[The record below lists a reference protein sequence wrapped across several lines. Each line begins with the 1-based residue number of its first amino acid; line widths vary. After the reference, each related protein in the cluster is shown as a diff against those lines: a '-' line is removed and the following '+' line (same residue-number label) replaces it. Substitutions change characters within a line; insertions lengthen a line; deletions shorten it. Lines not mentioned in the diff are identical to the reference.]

1 MQITGSSAIT
11 AVNFGENNAVNVKFQ
26 NNDTEYGFVAQ
37 DATLVKTGLE
47 STITKGESVGRLIAK
62 YRSEGQLKAV

>member
-1 MQITGSSAIT
+1 MQITGSSAIA

-47 STITKGESVGRLIAK
+47 STISKGERVGRLIAK
-62 YRSEGQLKAV
+62 DRSEGQLKAV